1 MDGNALG
8 VGYIGC
14 MCKELVDHVGWD
26 WFSYIAS
33 FVFVFFFLIVGYLIW
48 FFFIFFVLITD
59 YFWYYRICNTIDG
72 IKRETKR
79 REREE
84 RKRRSHIQL

>member
-1 MDGNALG
+1 MHVQG
-8 VGYIGC
+8 VGGSRWLG
-14 MCKELVDHVGWD
+14 LVFIYSKFCFH
-26 WFSYIAS
+26 
-33 FVFVFFFLIVGYLIW
+33 FFFLIVGYLIW